1 MQEDIFDLYL
11 FGETVMLI
19 AYLFRDQ
26 VKIVT
31 QNYTMYMRTAFQSK
45 TELLHSQNE
54 ST

>member
-1 MQEDIFDLYL
+1 MQDDIFDLYL
-11 FGETVMLI
+11 FSETVMLI

-31 QNYTMYMRTAFQSK
+31 QNYTLYMRTAFQSK
-45 TELLHSQNE
+45 SQWLHSQNE